1 MFLPNL
7 YTLKDRGK
15 HYGLH
20 KFQDGVVMLAIQHEC
35 GDWITLSRPT
45 EAEVKYFE
53 QYGERVEKSRRNI
66 ELPASLPAT

>member
-1 MFLPNL
+1 MFVPNL
-7 YTLKDRGK
+7 YTLKDRGSR
-15 HYGLH
+15 YGLH

-53 QYGERVEKSRRNI
+53 QYGEKVDKPQGNVELSAG
-66 ELPASLPAT
+66 P

>member
-1 MFLPNL
+1 MPNL

-20 KFQDGVVMLAIQHEC
+20 KFQDGIVMLAIQHEC

-53 QYGERVEKSRRNI
+53 QYGDKVDKAQRKVE
-66 ELPASLPAT
+66 PG